1 MRFYNI
7 TKAKLFAVREEQCCR
22 SRRATLPFTKS
33 NVAVHEEYVAVR
45 ERQIKATNQKKKTH
59 DRFRIFGKE

>member
-1 MRFYNI
+1 L
-7 TKAKLFAVREEQCCR
+7 LFAKSNAVVREEQRYR

-33 NVAVHEEYVAVR
+33 NVAVR